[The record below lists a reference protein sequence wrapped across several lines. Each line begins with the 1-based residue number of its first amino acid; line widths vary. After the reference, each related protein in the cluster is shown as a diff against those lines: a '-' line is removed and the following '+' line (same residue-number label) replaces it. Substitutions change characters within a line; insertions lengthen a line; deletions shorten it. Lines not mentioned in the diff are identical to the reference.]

1 MLFVQA
7 EMHTHTLEIGTGKF
21 KAYSCRS
28 RHSSVLLY
36 SMERAQESCQGG
48 HREKLV
54 GGVIG
59 CAQGHPSAWVRLVHA
74 APVQAQDQ
82 MQSTQVVP

>member
-1 MLFVQA
+1 
-7 EMHTHTLEIGTGKF
+7 
-21 KAYSCRS
+21 
-28 RHSSVLLY
+28 
-36 SMERAQESCQGG
+36 MERAQESCQGG